1 MEKFKLQLEYK
12 VGKTVYSTN
21 LFETEHFKIEYQA
34 FCDHLVLK
42 LHAAMPLTVQRL
54 AVTVPYTFSQ
64 NDRVFLNGY
73 QSWTDCREYFIDDKP
88 PCLAPYVKPY
98 VMATS
103 MCAAGDYTFVEY
115 DKRPGYFH
123 GFSYGYVRRAEAY
136 DLFASLNERTGYTV
150 FRFNCPDNTVTVEK
164 DLEGITL
171 TGDYEVLN
179 FVHLNGTEDAVF
191 DKWFNLLGIPKATAP
206 VKNGYTTWYNYYPNI
221 NETIVNHDL
230 EALSKVDADID
241 IFQIDD
247 GYQTNVGDW
256 LSVDV
261 KKFPC
266 GMKVI
271 ADKIHKKGMQAGL
284 WLAPFAA
291 QYVSEVAKAHPDWI
305 IRHKSGKPVRC
316 GLNWGGFYALD
327 IENPEVRE
335 HIRHFFDIVLN
346 DWGYDLVKLDFL
358 YAAAIIPNHGKTRGQ
373 LMCEAMDFLRECVGE
388 KQILGCGVPMMPAFG
403 KVDYCRIG
411 ADMGLSWHRKAKS
424 HREDVSTVHALGNT
438 VFRRQLDGRAFRN
451 DPDVFLLRENNMHCN
466 FEQRKII
473 ATVNKLFGSVLFT
486 SDNVDD
492 YNQLQ
497 MNALLKTFQ
506 KDDIAILRAEF
517 SAEQRRVVEIEYTE
531 NGENKCF
538 RFDLE
543 NGNMLSEMLDR

>member
-1 MEKFKLQLEYK
+1 MEKFKLLLEYK
-12 VGKTVYSTN
+12 VGKTAYSTN
-21 LFETEHFKIEYQA
+21 LFETEHFKIRFKA
-34 FCDHLVLK
+34 FKDHLVLN
-42 LHAAMPLTVQRL
+42 LHAAMPLTVKRL
-54 AVTVPYTFSQ
+54 AVTLPYTFMQ
-64 NDRVFLNGY
+64 NDRLFLNGY
-73 QSWTDCREYFIDDKP
+73 QSWTDCREYFTNDKS
-88 PCLAPYVKPY
+88 LALSPLTKPY
-98 VMATS
+98 IMMSS
-103 MCAAGDYTFVEY
+103 MSSAGDYHFVEY
-115 DKRPGYFH
+115 GKKEGKFH
-123 GFSYGYVRRAEAY
+123 GFSYAYVRREETY
-136 DLFASLNERTGYTV
+136 ELFASLNERTGYTV
-150 FRFNCPDNTVTVEK
+150 LHFNCPNNEIVIEK
-164 DLEGITL
+164 DLEGVEIQ
-171 TGDYEVLN
+171 GDYEVLN
-179 FVHLNGTEDAVF
+179 FVDLVGTENDVF
-191 DKWFNLLGIPKATAP
+191 DKWFSLLGLPKADAP

-221 NETIVNHDL
+221 NEEIVNHDL
-230 EALSKVDADID
+230 EALSKVDAEID

-256 LSVDV
+256 LSVDT

-291 QYVSEVAKAHPDWI
+291 QYVSKVAEEHPNWI
-305 IRHKSGKPVRC
+305 IRDKKGKPVRC

-335 HIRHFFDIVLN
+335 HIRHFFDVVLN

-358 YAAAIIPNHGKTRGQ
+358 YAAAIVPNHGKTRGQ
-373 LMCEAMDFLRECVGE
+373 LMCEAMDFLRECAGE
-388 KQILGCGVPMMPAFG
+388 KQILGCGVPLMPAFG

-411 ADMGLSWHRKAKS
+411 ADMGLSWQRNLKT
-424 HREDVSTVHALGNT
+424 HREDVSTVNALGNS

-451 DPDVFLLRENNMHCN
+451 DPDVFLLRENNMHCS

-486 SDNVDD
+486 SDSVDK

-497 MNALLKTFQ
+497 MNELLKAFN
-506 KDDIAILRAEF
+506 KEKIEILRAEF
-517 SAEQRRVVEIEYTE
+517 SAVERRVLEIDYVK
-531 NGENKCF
+531 NGVQKQF

-543 NGNMLSEMLDR
+543 NGKILA

>member
-21 LFETEHFKIEYQA
+21 LFETEHFKITYQA
-34 FCDHLVLK
+34 FCDHLVLN
-42 LHAAMPLTVQRL
+42 LHAAMPLTVRRL
-54 AVTVPYTFSQ
+54 SVTLPYAFMQ

-73 QSWTDCREYFIDDKP
+73 QSWTDCREYFTDDKP

-103 MCAAGDYTFVEY
+103 ARASGDYTFVEY
-115 DKRPGYFH
+115 DKRPGHFH
-123 GFSYGYVRRAEAY
+123 GFSYGYVRRAESY
-136 DLFASLNERTGYTV
+136 DLFASLNERTGYTI

-164 DLEGITL
+164 DLEGVTF

-179 FVHLNGTEDAVF
+179 FVHLSDTEDAVF
-191 DKWFNLLGIPKATAP
+191 DKWFKLLGISKATAP

-221 NETIVNHDL
+221 NETIVNNDL
-230 EALSKVDADID
+230 DALSKVDAEID

-411 ADMGLSWHRKAKS
+411 ADMGLSWHRTTKS
-424 HREDVSTVHALGNT
+424 HREDVSTIHALGNSA
-438 VFRRQLDGRAFRN
+438 FRRQLDGRAFRN
-451 DPDVFLLRENNMHCN
+451 DPDVFLLRENNMHCK
-466 FEQRKII
+466 FAQRKII

-486 SDNVDD
+486 SDTVSD

-497 MNALLKTFQ
+497 MQALLKAFR
-506 KDDIAILRAEF
+506 KDDIEILRAEF
-517 SAEQRRVVEIEYTE
+517 SAEQRNALEIDYIE
-531 NGENKCF
+531 NGEKKFF
-538 RFDLE
+538 RFDLQD
-543 NGNMLSEMLDR
+543 GKALSEV